1 MEFKY
6 KTFIFRAVTID
17 SKFFDYRVPINTAII
32 KIAIFTRLLDLSAYG
47 EQFFISCL
55 SLRYNF
61 SIYLYD
67 FDRAGRISR
76 RD

>member
-32 KIAIFTRLLDLSAYG
+32 KIAIFTRLLD
-47 EQFFISCL
+47 
-55 SLRYNF
+55 
-61 SIYLYD
+61 
-67 FDRAGRISR
+67 
-76 RD
+76 